1 MLVKFVTHTKVVL
14 PIWSMYRSPWSCRL
28 CFCFFWPTGSKAG
41 DQLVY
46 TKQSREYDSMTDIAK
61 CTETPSEGA
70 VGRFTIYNRKIVELS
85 HADQNMTIVHFTIT
99 NNYAGSSFQILRLE
113 YCSMFVTRSA
123 WLVTWQ
129 SVASRFTWPDS
140 KLFPSVQCRTRKV
153 HEEESCWNFPLTS
166 LFK

>member
-1 MLVKFVTHTKVVL
+1 
-14 PIWSMYRSPWSCRL
+14 
-28 CFCFFWPTGSKAG
+28 
-41 DQLVY
+41 
-46 TKQSREYDSMTDIAK
+46 MTDIAK

-123 WLVTWQ
+123 
-129 SVASRFTWPDS
+129 
-140 KLFPSVQCRTRKV
+140 
-153 HEEESCWNFPLTS
+153 
-166 LFK
+166 